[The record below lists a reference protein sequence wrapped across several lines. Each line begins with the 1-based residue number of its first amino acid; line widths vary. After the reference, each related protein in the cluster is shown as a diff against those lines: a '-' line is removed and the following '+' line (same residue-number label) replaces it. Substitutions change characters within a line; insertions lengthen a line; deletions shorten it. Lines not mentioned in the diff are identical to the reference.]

1 MATVNFT
8 GSVQLQE
15 HEGETVT
22 ITVVKPDGAEDI
34 IETQTLADKSFSAQ
48 KEYPPGKYNAVARV
62 EADGTYASMSSI
74 LLPFTV
80 PHLDRTIT
88 LSVDIV

>member
-22 ITVVKPDGAEDI
+22 ITVGKPDGEDV

-48 KEYPPGKYNAVARV
+48 KEYPPGNYTAFANV
-62 EADGTYASMSSI
+62 EADNLYAAASSG
-74 LLPFTV
+74 PVTFTV